1 MAFSKNKCVQ
11 ANSAG
16 CKLEVCLAPSP
27 CEVWVPDDDA
37 GLLPGYC
44 KSCLSDGDCLQHRLF
59 PATTALF
66 TAMRTFPD
74 GSGGGKAVA
83 VTLALT
89 EAVLFSLWSLQS
101 VWCLCWI
108 WQGKGSF
115 WERGPRSLAPERRC
129 AEAAAHLSACR
140 KRLFSF
146 FPLFSKAK
154 ISSQL
159 SKVLQKSEINSYLH
173 NKI

>member
-16 CKLEVCLAPSP
+16 RKLEVCLAPSL
-27 CEVWVPDDDA
+27 CEVWVPDEDA

-59 PATTALF
+59 PVTTALF
-66 TAMRTFPD
+66 TAMHTFPD
-74 GSGGGKAVA
+74 GSGGWKAVA

-89 EAVLFSLWSLQS
+89 ETVLFSLWSLQS
-101 VWCLCWI
+101 IWCLCWI

-115 WERGPRSLAPERRC
+115 WERGTRSLAPEGRC

-140 KRLFSF
+140 KRPFSF
-146 FPLFSKAK
+146 FPFLAR
-154 ISSQL
+154 L
-159 SKVLQKSEINSYLH
+159 KSAHSFP
-173 NKI
+173 KFCRRVK